1 MRHIFLM
8 EDDIVKI
15 RVGLPMQQ
23 MVREIALERDVSVG
37 QFIRDA
43 VSREI
48 SRARNARPP
57 VRADERLVAP
67 LRARLA
73 DDLANSS
80 NWDDLQRRLNEKGF
94 TLQIAGGGLALH
106 EHCGGR
112 RICKASELGFSYSR
126 LMRRFQTPFPG
137 HPHSWLAGKMLSEV
151 QNDDIEVV
159 ERF

>member
-1 MRHIFLM
+1 M

-15 RVGLPMQQ
+15 RVGLTMQQ

-57 VRADERLVAP
+57 VRADERLIAP

-73 DDLANSS
+73 SDLADSE
-80 NWDDLQRRLNEKGF
+80 NWIDLQGRLRARGYI
-94 TLQIAGGGLALH
+94 LRVAGGGLALH
-106 EHCGGR
+106 EWPDDTR
-112 RICKASELGFSYSR
+112 LCKASELGFSYGR
-126 LMRRFQTPFPG
+126 LMRRFGAPFPN
-137 HPHSWLAGKMLSEV
+137 HPHRWVAERMLLDQPV
-151 QNDDIEVV
+151 DKDPHIGNLP
-159 ERF
+159 